1 VSETF
6 TIEVTTETLLL
17 GVVKDLSRI
26 RQWVAGFEAAGGKGP
41 AHKDALWRAQQ
52 ILGQARRDSG
62 RLPEGENSRSE
73 VEGEAPQSGGTC
85 AASPNPSPP
94 ETSNA

>member
-62 RLPEGENSRSE
+62 RLPEGEDALAAE
-73 VEGEAPQSGGTC
+73 CEASQSGGE
-85 AASPNPSPP
+85 AASPIPPP